1 MVPYAIE
8 WNWPETPLVILV
20 TLVAALVGRWLL
32 IRAIRRASDLAVDR
46 ARRRRE
52 AQGASTEPLH
62 LARYA
67 ARAATMG
74 SLLRSLTN
82 AVMAGLSVLTI
93 LATLG
98 VPLTPLLASAG
109 VGGVALGIGAQ
120 SLVRDYLAGIFMIV
134 EDQYGVGDLVDL
146 GEAIGTVEDV
156 GLRVTR
162 LRDGDG
168 QVWYIRN
175 GEIVRVGN
183 QSQGW
188 STATLDIP
196 VDSTED
202 SARVIEILSRV
213 AAAVH
218 ADPDWAKV
226 LLEEPRVVGVQSV
239 EAGRMTIRIVAKTQP
254 NQQGSVQRELL
265 DRALHALKEAGIRG
279 PRALPSPPTL

>member
-52 AQGASTEPLH
+52 AQGASTEPLY

-82 AVMAGLSVLTI
+82 AVIAVLTVLTI

-146 GEAIGTVEDV
+146 GEATGTVEDV